1 MTKTL
6 SLLKF
11 CFLKTKQPVR
21 AFFENCATIF
31 PRRARERD
39 GQAREFLPHLFEP
52 EGLSE
57 PERPPSVAP
66 DLSAEV
72 STQAERSAGAPHQ
85 SKLGAG

>member
-57 PERPPSVAP
+57 PERPPSAAP
-66 DLSAEV
+66 
-72 STQAERSAGAPHQ
+72 ERRSPEAT
-85 SKLGAG
+85 SLTNSDWWT